1 MTEQEKQNA
10 IVKPARNSLTFEETA
25 EYLGIAKSTLYKY
38 NMKNVIPFNKPNGR
52 KVYYKITDL
61 NDYLS
66 RNPIRSEEQLE
77 RTAEMYFNKCD
88 KFKAI

>member
-1 MTEQEKQNA
+1 MTEQERQKA
-10 IVKPARNSLTFEETA
+10 TDRPKSEFLDFEEA
-25 EYLGIAKSTLYKY
+25 LEYLKISKSTLAKY
-38 NMKNVIPFNKPNGR
+38 NMKNLIPRTKPNGR

-61 NDYLS
+61 NNFLL
-66 RNPIRSEEQLE
+66 RNPIKSEEQLE